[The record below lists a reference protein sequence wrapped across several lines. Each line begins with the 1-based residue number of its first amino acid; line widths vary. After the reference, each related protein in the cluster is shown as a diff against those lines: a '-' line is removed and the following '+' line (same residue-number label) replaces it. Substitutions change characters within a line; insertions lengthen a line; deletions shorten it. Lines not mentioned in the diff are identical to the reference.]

1 MDIYSVLQDCKNISA
16 GIIHSKLTS
25 DASALIENLIAKAK
39 VDISKCESAYLYV
52 NGDIGLM
59 EVNELANALE
69 AAMIDEANIAFTASY
84 DSSKE
89 DEFYVMVL
97 FGA

>member
-1 MDIYSVLQDCKNISA
+1 
-16 GIIHSKLTS
+16 
-25 DASALIENLIAKAK
+25 
-39 VDISKCESAYLYV
+39 
-52 NGDIGLM
+52 M

-69 AAMIDEANIAFTASY
+69 AAMIDETNIAFTASY